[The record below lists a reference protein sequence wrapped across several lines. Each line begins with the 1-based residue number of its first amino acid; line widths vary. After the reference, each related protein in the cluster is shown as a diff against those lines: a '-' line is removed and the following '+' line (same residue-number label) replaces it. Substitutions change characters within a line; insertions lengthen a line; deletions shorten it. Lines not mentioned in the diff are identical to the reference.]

1 MLKNRF
7 ALIAIMLWLATVAVF
22 AWFFVRGNTAAGTDG
37 RTAVVLAAGERDLIL
52 GEMRGLLSAS
62 QLIVQGI
69 QQGDMKQVAQSAR
82 AVGMGSA
89 VDVNPALMA
98 KLPAAFKSL
107 GMNVHHD
114 MDDLAQAA
122 ESGKNANELLG
133 MLSNTMTKCVSC
145 HSAWQLK
152 SEK

>member
-1 MLKNRF
+1 MLKNRL
-7 ALIAIMLWLATVAVF
+7 ALVAIVLWLASVVVF

-62 QLIVQGI
+62 QQIVQGI
-69 QQGDMKQVAQSAR
+69 QQGDMKLVAQSAR

-98 KLPAAFKSL
+98 KLPASFKSL

-114 MDDLAQAA
+114 MDDLALAA
-122 ESGKNANELLG
+122 ESGKNPNELLG
-133 MLSNTMTKCVSC
+133 MLANTMTKCVSC
-145 HSAWQLK
+145 HSAWQLQSAK
-152 SEK
+152 

>member
-7 ALIAIMLWLATVAVF
+7 ALIAIVLWLATVAVF
-22 AWFFVRGNTAAGTDG
+22 AWFFVRGNTTAGTDG

-62 QLIVQGI
+62 QQIVQGI

-98 KLPAAFKSL
+98 KLPASFKSL

-133 MLSNTMTKCVSC
+133 MLSNTMAKCVSC